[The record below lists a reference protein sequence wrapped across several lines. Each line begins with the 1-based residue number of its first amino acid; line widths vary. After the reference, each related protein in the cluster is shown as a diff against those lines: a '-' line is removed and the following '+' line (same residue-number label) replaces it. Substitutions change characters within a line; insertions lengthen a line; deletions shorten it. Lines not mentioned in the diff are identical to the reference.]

1 MKNISLAIIEV
12 MKEIEWVAKAMTVWK
27 WDNTYK
33 WVADKD
39 VKQALRDSMTKN
51 WLSLLPTDI
60 ESKIQIDRW
69 EEEDPYSK
77 SVPKAMKAKQSVFTE
92 VTTKYIL
99 LHTSGESIELAWYW
113 QGVDTQDKGA
123 GKATTYALKNTLL
136 NMFLI
141 PTGVDTDNT
150 HSDEYDVPAKINTPK
165 PYSKPYAKAQDEFWL
180 DLDDYIASMAMEKDS
195 ESLKLLYTR
204 GLKLCISEKQKDYF
218 TSLKDKQKKV
228 LGI

>member
-27 WDNTYK
+27 WDNSYK

-92 VTTKYIL
+92 VSTKYIL
-99 LHTSGESIELAWYW
+99 LHTSGESITLAGYW

-141 PTGVDTDNT
+141 PTGVDTEDT
-150 HSDEYDVPAKINTPK
+150 HSDEYDVPATTP
-165 PYSKPYAKAQDEFWL
+165 AKTKTKEIEDDWITVL
-180 DLDDYIASMAMEKDS
+180 DYIDSMQKSKTSDE
-195 ESLKLLYTR
+195 LKNLFMA
-204 GLKLCISEKQKDYF
+204 G
-218 TSLKDKQKKV
+218 QKKCTTQIE
-228 LGI
+228 LDNFTKIKDEKKKEFK

>member
-27 WDNTYK
+27 WDNSYK

-51 WLSLLPTDI
+51 WLSLLPTGV
-60 ESKIQIDRW
+60 ESKIQVDRW
-69 EEEDPYSK
+69 EEVDTYSK
-77 SVPKAMKAKQSVFTE
+77 SVPKDMKSKQSVFTE

-99 LHTSGESIELAWYW
+99 LHTSGESIELAWYG

-150 HSDEYDVPAKINTPK
+150 HSDEYDVPAKKVATQTPK
-165 PYSKPYAKAQDEFWL
+165 AYAKQQDEFGL
-180 DLDDYIASMAMEKDS
+180 DLDDYIASIAMEKDS
-195 ESLKLLYTR
+195 ESLKLLYIR
-204 GLKLCISEKQKDYF
+204 WLKLCISEKQKDFF
-218 TSLKDKQKKV
+218 TSIKDKQKKV
-228 LGI
+228 LWL

>member
-12 MKEIEWVAKAMTVWK
+12 MKEIEWVAKAMTVWR
-27 WDNTYK
+27 WDNSYK

-60 ESKIQIDRW
+60 QSKIQIDRW
-69 EEEDPYSK
+69 EEVDPYSK
-77 SVPKAMKAKQSVFTE
+77 SVPKDMKSKQSVFTE

-99 LHTSGESIELAWYW
+99 LHTSWESIGLAWYW

-150 HSDEYDVPAKINTPK
+150 HSDEYDVPKKVETK
-165 PYSKPYAKAQDEFWL
+165 EVKKEYVKKQDEDWL
-180 DLDDYIASMAMEKDS
+180 TLDDYIDSIKMEKDW
-195 ESLKLLYTR
+195 EHVKTLYFKW
-204 GLKLCISEKQKDYF
+204 LKLCTTDKQADFF
-218 TSLKDKQKKV
+218 TGIKDKRKKE
-228 LGI
+228 LWL

>member
-1 MKNISLAIIEV
+1 MKNIALAIIEV
-12 MKEIEWVAKAMTVWK
+12 MKEIEWVAKWMVVWEWTK
-27 WDNTYK
+27 SAYK

-60 ESKIQIDRW
+60 QSKIQIDRW
-69 EEEDPYSK
+69 EEADTYNKQPPYPMK
-77 SVPKAMKAKQSVFTE
+77 SKQSIFTE

-99 LHTSGESIELAWYW
+99 LHTSGESIEVAWYW

-150 HSDEYDVPAKINTPK
+150 HSDEYDVPKSKTKIEDDWITL
-165 PYSKPYAKAQDEFWL
+165 Q
-180 DLDDYIASMAMEKDS
+180 DYIDSMKKAKTPDE
-195 ESLKLLYTR
+195 LKNLFMS
-204 GLKLCISEKQKDYF
+204 G
-218 TSLKDKQKKV
+218 QKKCTTQAE
-228 LGI
+228 LDNFTKIKDEKKKEF

>member
-1 MKNISLAIIEV
+1 MKNIALAIQSV
-12 MKEIEWVAKAMTVWK
+12 MKEIEWVAKSMIVWTGS
-27 WDNTYK
+27 NAYK
-33 WVADKD
+33 GVSDKD

-51 WLSLLPTDI
+51 WLSILPTDI
-60 ESKIQIDRW
+60 QSKIQVDRW
-69 EEEDPYSK
+69 EEADTYNKQQPYPMK
-77 SVPKAMKAKQSVFTE
+77 SKQSIFTE

-99 LHTSGESIELAWYW
+99 LHTSGESITLAWYW

-150 HSDEYDVPAKINTPK
+150 HSDEYDVPAKKEYTQK
-165 PYSKPYAKAQDEFWL
+165 QYAKQQDEHWL
-180 DLDDYIASMAMEKDS
+180 DLDDYIASIAMEKDS
-195 ESLKLLYTR
+195 ESLKLLYVR
-204 GLKLCISEKQKDYF
+204 GLKLCISEKQKDFF

>member
-12 MKEIEWVAKAMTVWK
+12 MKEIEWVAKWMVVWEWTK
-27 WDNTYK
+27 SAYK

-51 WLSLLPTDI
+51 WLSLLPTGI
-60 ESKIQIDRW
+60 ESKIQVDRW
-69 EEEDPYSK
+69 EEADTYNKQPPYPMK
-77 SVPKAMKAKQSVFTE
+77 SKQSIFTE

-150 HSDEYDVPAKINTPK
+150 HSDEYDVPKKVATQTPK
-165 PYSKPYAKAQDEFWL
+165 AYAKQQDEFGL
-180 DLDDYIASMAMEKDS
+180 DLDDYIASIPMEKDW

-204 GLKLCISEKQKDYF
+204 WLKLCISDKQADFF
-218 TSLKDKQKKV
+218 TSIKDKQKKV
-228 LGI
+228 LWL